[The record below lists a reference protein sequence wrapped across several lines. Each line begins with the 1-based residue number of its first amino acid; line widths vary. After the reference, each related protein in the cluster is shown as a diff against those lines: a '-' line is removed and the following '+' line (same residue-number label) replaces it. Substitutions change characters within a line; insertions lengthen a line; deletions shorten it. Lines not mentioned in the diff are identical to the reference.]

1 MEPEFGPAHYS
12 LALVYRNTGSPALAQ
27 AHLEAYRQFGTRRPA
42 PRDRLLDQIKP
53 LNGTARDLLAEGA
66 RLGEAGRLTEAI
78 LLHLK
83 AVAADPADAQAHVNL
98 ISCTAGWVTRTRRR
112 DTIGPPWDSETVW
125 PMPTTTMA
133 CWLAAGSQYE
143 EAAAAFR
150 RTLGANSFHG
160 PGHNNLAALLA
171 RQGSLAE
178 AAAHYRQA
186 LASDPQHRAAR
197 FNLGQLLVALD
208 WPLEA
213 VDEFRKLPLFPED
226 ADTARYLQALA
237 TAYLAAG
244 NVTTASDFGL
254 RALRRA
260 RDSQQTELAATIEAS
275 LRRIRGVRR

>member
-1 MEPEFGPAHYS
+1 MGNTDQAERHYRAAVGLGNS
-12 LALVYRNTGSPALAQ
+12 LA
-27 AHLEAYRQFGTRRPA
+27 
-42 PRDRLLDQIKP
+42 D
-53 LNGTARDLLAEGA
+53 
-66 RLGEAGRLTEAI
+66 
-78 LLHLK
+78 
-83 AVAADPADAQAHVNL
+83 ADYNYGVL
-98 ISCTAGWVTRTRRR
+98 
-112 DTIGPPWDSETVW
+112 
-125 PMPTTTMA
+125 
-133 CWLAAGSQYE
+133 LAAGRQYE

-160 PGHNNLAALLA
+160 PAHNNLAALLA

-208 WPLEA
+208 RPLEA

-244 NVTTASDFGL
+244 NVTTANDFGL